1 MSVKKE
7 PKSKKFTNKMKK
19 KLLVIFLLVGIVLL
33 GLSYALIRL
42 NLSKGKSYS
51 KAVYNNYGYDSRAIA
66 ARRGDI
72 TDRNGTILAYSTR
85 VYNLIIDSKV
95 MLSSDGKYRQ
105 STVDALAEYF
115 PDLDMDKLNEF
126 LDENAQKENKNAYK
140 KFLEELTEDEISEF
154 KTTMSESDNIKGVW
168 FEEEY
173 KRTYPFKSL
182 AADLIG
188 FASNGGSGEIGI
200 EQSYNSYLSG
210 TDGRIYGYIN
220 DSSYKSQVISAEN
233 GNTIVS
239 TIDYSIQNIIENSI
253 KSFNDEYGSLS
264 TTVVVMNP
272 KNGEVLGMADYPTFD
287 LNNPRDVSSM
297 YTDEEL
303 DAMDED
309 KRVEAYYS
317 LWKNNAVSKI
327 YEPGSVFKTFTVS
340 ELIEENLIKLTDIVK
355 CDGHGVYDSTKILC
369 NGGEGHGDVTPTW
382 ALCRSCND
390 ALMQYGEMLGKD
402 TFNRYLHIYKFGQKT
417 DIDIPSEEAGLLI
430 SESGMMDVDLATN
443 SFGQNLSVNM
453 IQMMAAFS
461 SVINGGKYYK
471 PHVVKEI
478 RDSQGELVETINPVL
493 VTETVSEETSAVM
506 RSMLR
511 AVVDYG
517 TAGYV
522 YMDGYSIG
530 GKTGAAEKIP
540 RDKKSY
546 VVSFMG
552 FAPAEDPEVLV
563 YVVIDTPDCEEYD
576 TSWSAQMV
584 AADIMHKLVPYLGIP
599 ADNPD
604 YDRDVYID
612 AKTLK
617 PVVKRPS
624 SVDVDEVKPDGGA
637 NLPDEEESASKEDG
651 QEKESS
657 ENEKPDENESP
668 PEESTPDG
676 ENESPPEEST
686 PG

>member
-19 KLLVIFLLVGIVLL
+19 KLLVIFLLAGIVLL

-42 NLSKGKSYS
+42 NLNEGKRYS

-72 TDRNGTILAYSTR
+72 TDRNGTVLAYSTR

-154 KTTMSESDNIKGVW
+154 KTAMSESDNIKGVW

-188 FASNGGSGEIGI
+188 FASNGGNGEIGI

-303 DAMDED
+303 DAMEED

-340 ELIEENLIKLTDIVK
+340 ELIE
-355 CDGHGVYDSTKILC
+355 
-369 NGGEGHGDVTPTW
+369 
-382 ALCRSCND
+382 
-390 ALMQYGEMLGKD
+390 
-402 TFNRYLHIYKFGQKT
+402 
-417 DIDIPSEEAGLLI
+417 
-430 SESGMMDVDLATN
+430 DLR
-443 SFGQNLSVNM
+443 M
-453 IQMMAAFS
+453 
-461 SVINGGKYYK
+461 
-471 PHVVKEI
+471 
-478 RDSQGELVETINPVL
+478 
-493 VTETVSEETSAVM
+493 
-506 RSMLR
+506 
-511 AVVDYG
+511 
-517 TAGYV
+517 
-522 YMDGYSIG
+522 
-530 GKTGAAEKIP
+530 
-540 RDKKSY
+540 
-546 VVSFMG
+546 
-552 FAPAEDPEVLV
+552 
-563 YVVIDTPDCEEYD
+563 
-576 TSWSAQMV
+576 
-584 AADIMHKLVPYLGIP
+584 
-599 ADNPD
+599 
-604 YDRDVYID
+604 
-612 AKTLK
+612 
-617 PVVKRPS
+617 
-624 SVDVDEVKPDGGA
+624 
-637 NLPDEEESASKEDG
+637 
-651 QEKESS
+651 
-657 ENEKPDENESP
+657 
-668 PEESTPDG
+668 
-676 ENESPPEEST
+676 
-686 PG
+686 